1 MNGDRQQW
9 SSERG
14 VELEPPP
21 EASDVTEDLTKAAMW
36 GNIALLEGLLENGAD
51 PNLPNLDGN
60 TALHVAASY
69 GERECA
75 SVLLSY
81 KGGRRACGVCA

>member
-1 MNGDRQQW
+1 MSSDQQQW
-9 SSERG
+9 ER
-14 VELEPPP
+14 EQP

-81 KGGRRACGVCA
+81 KGGRHHL